1 MILFG
6 LSTAWN
12 WVVPLWIVAAGAVAA
27 SLLVWGLM
35 KLLSVVSPRT
45 EAVVRTTTKE
55 SCSQTLFLAVIALGI
70 VLVFFSALLPYG
82 TLGDDI
88 KMTKDTGLMMILVLS
103 IILSVSSASVSVSDE
118 VEGRTALT
126 VLSKP
131 IGRREFVVG
140 KMLGVLLPV
149 AIYYIILG
157 AFFLAIISYKVKYEA
172 HENSLPPPSVV
183 QCQTEMLNTIPAL
196 ILCFLE
202 TIVMTAISVAIS
214 TRLAMVPNLL
224 ICATIYVVGHMTP
237 LLVQSSVGKLPIV
250 AFIGQF
256 LSTLLPVLE
265 HFNIQAA
272 IASGREAVIT
282 TAQWATYIG
291 WAAFYCALY
300 TGIMLLV
307 SLLMFEDRDL
317 A

>member
-1 MILFG
+1 MALFG
-6 LSTAWN
+6 LSSAYN
-12 WVVPLWIVAAGAVAA
+12 WILPLWIVVVGVAA
-27 SLLVWGLM
+27 ASALLWILG
-35 KLLSVVSPRT
+35 KLLYFVSPRT

-55 SCSQTLFLAVIALGI
+55 CVSQAMFLAVIGIGI
-70 VLVFFSALLPYG
+70 VLVFFAALLPYG
-82 TLGDDI
+82 TYGDDI
-88 KMTKDTGLMMILVLS
+88 KMMKDTGLMMILVLS
-103 IILSVSSASVSVSDE
+103 IILAVSSASVSISEE

-131 IGRREFVVG
+131 IGRREFVIG
-140 KMLGVLLPV
+140 KMLGVLKPV
-149 AIYYIILG
+149 AIFYIVLS
-157 AFFLAIISYKVKYEA
+157 AVFLTAVSFKVKFEA
-172 HENSLPPPSVV
+172 HENSLPVPTAAM
-183 QCQTEMLNTIPAL
+183 CQAEMLQTFPAL

-202 TIVMTAISVAIS
+202 TIIMTALSVAIS

-224 ICATIYVVGHMTP
+224 ICATVYVVGHMTP

-272 IASGREAVIT
+272 IASGRESVLT
-282 TAQWATYIG
+282 VSQWATYLG
-291 WAAFYCALY
+291 WASLYCALY